1 MDAISKK
8 RPQPKKELMKLVKD
22 EIQLRSTKFNA
33 AAFIDLVKDRVC
45 DWIIMHN
52 FRPTKKER
60 VSITRMTFEPGWEMQ
75 AIAEYH
81 VSPWKQY
88 SFYIYYNFDKEQYLT
103 TVIDP
108 YVFANSG
115 VVTKDW
121 DGITNLMFDDKGY
134 SYEVTREEKKIIDSC
149 QRFKHP
155 QPNDWLYHCKKCG
168 NNFAANDLDYWINS
182 GLFCPVCKADS
193 KSIDLLDKA
202 TENG

>member
-1 MDAISKK
+1 MLHKGDKYRNVDGTVFQVFSAMDDTYTYYFIAKM
-8 RPQPKKELMKLVKD
+8 QPK
-22 EIQLRSTKFNA
+22 NA
-33 AAFIDLVKDRVC
+33 VVFLDGMVID
-45 DWIIMHN
+45 
-52 FRPTKKER
+52 
-60 VSITRMTFEPGWEMQ
+60 
-75 AIAEYH
+75 
-81 VSPWKQY
+81 
-88 SFYIYYNFDKEQYLT
+88 SFYTYYNFDKEQYLA

-115 VVTKDW
+115 VVTRGW
-121 DGITNLMFDDKGY
+121 DGITNLLFDSKGY
-134 SYEVTREEKKIIDSC
+134 SYEVTWEEKKIIDSY

>member
-22 EIQLRSTKFNA
+22 EIQLRSPKFNA
-33 AAFIDLVKDRVC
+33 AVFIDLVKDRVC

-52 FRPTKKER
+52 FRPAKKER
-60 VSITRMTFEPGWEMQ
+60 VSITCMTFEPGWEMQ
-75 AIAEYH
+75 ALAEYH
-81 VSPWKQY
+81 ISSWKQY
-88 SFYIYYNFDKEQYLT
+88 SFYTYYNFDKEQYLT

-115 VVTKDW
+115 VVTRGW
-121 DGITNLMFDDKGY
+121 DGITNLLFDSKGY
-134 SYEVTREEKKIIDSC
+134 SYEVTREEKKIIDSY

-168 NNFAANDLDYWINS
+168 NNFAANDLDYWINR

>member
-22 EIQLRSTKFNA
+22 EIQLRSPKFNA
-33 AAFIDLVKDRVC
+33 AVFIDLVKERVC

-52 FRPTKKER
+52 FRPAKKER

-81 VSPWKQY
+81 VSSWKQY
-88 SFYIYYNFDKEQYLT
+88 SFYTYYNFDKEQYLT

-115 VVTKDW
+115 VVTRGW
-121 DGITNLMFDDKGY
+121 DGITNLLFDSKGY
-134 SYEVTREEKKIIDSC
+134 SYEVTWEEKKIIDSY

-168 NNFAANDLDYWINS
+168 NNFAANDLDCWINS

>member
-22 EIQLRSTKFNA
+22 EIQLRSPKFNA
-33 AAFIDLVKDRVC
+33 AVFIDLVKERVC

-52 FRPTKKER
+52 FRPAKKER
-60 VSITRMTFEPGWEMQ
+60 ISITRMTFEPGWEMQ

-81 VSPWKQY
+81 VSSWKQY
-88 SFYIYYNFDKEQYLT
+88 SFYTYYNFDKEQYLT

-115 VVTKDW
+115 VVTRGW
-121 DGITNLMFDDKGY
+121 DGITNLLFDSKGY
-134 SYEVTREEKKIIDSC
+134 SYEVTREEKKIIDSY

-155 QPNDWLYHCKKCG
+155 QLNDRLYVCKKCG
-168 NNFAANDLDYWINS
+168 TNFAANDLDIWLDN
-182 GLFCPVCKADS
+182 GLFCPVCKS
-193 KSIDLLDKA
+193 KDIEFLV
-202 TENG
+202 TENV